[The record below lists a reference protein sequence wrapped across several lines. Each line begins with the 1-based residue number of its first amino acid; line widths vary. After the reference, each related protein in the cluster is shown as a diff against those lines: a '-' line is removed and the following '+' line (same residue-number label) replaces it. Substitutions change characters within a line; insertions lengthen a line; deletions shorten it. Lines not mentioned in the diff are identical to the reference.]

1 MIKLKRA
8 YQAAEE
14 SDGVRVLVDS
24 LWPRGVTKERAAI
37 EWWAKELAPSAE
49 LRRWFG
55 HDPVRFAEFAERYL
69 AELDVDG
76 GGNDALA
83 KLKEMAKTRTVT
95 LVYGARDTE
104 HNQAVVLAGVLTRE
118 PVTA

>member
-24 LWPRGVTKERAAI
+24 LWPRGVTKQRAAI
-37 EWWAKELAPSAE
+37 DWWAKELAPSAE

-55 HDPVRFAEFAERYL
+55 HEPERFPEFKRRYT
-69 AELDVDG
+69 AELH
-76 GGNDALA
+76 GNVALD
-83 KLKEMAKTRTVT
+83 KLRELVASQVVT
-95 LVYGARDTE
+95 LVYGAKDTE
-104 HNQAVVLAGVLTRE
+104 HNQAVVLAELLSLLPE
-118 PVTA
+118 PT